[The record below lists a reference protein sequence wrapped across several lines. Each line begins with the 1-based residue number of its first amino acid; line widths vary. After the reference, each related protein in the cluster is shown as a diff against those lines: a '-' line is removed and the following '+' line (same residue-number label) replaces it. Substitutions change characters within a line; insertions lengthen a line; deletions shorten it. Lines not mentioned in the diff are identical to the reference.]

1 MAQGQVQRPF
11 FDGLRLAL
19 VHGGPDGGRSSRAA
33 RLRVMLVAG
42 LFALAAILAFSTY
55 LSHRR
60 SVEAAWTIGP
70 QNQLELRRSA
80 RPELQEL
87 LGQALVSV
95 QAPGHSKIWVDA
107 RALYLVG
114 QWNPDDQ
121 QRRLTLTLQ
130 RSLEEAMRSPVVE
143 LSFDSGERVIVPT
156 QRIGVRAL
164 GLAYWLLMGLGAALF
179 AVSAAVLW
187 TRPLRANVFYFLL
200 SSVHV
205 VNLVLLAG
213 VSTSDLSSP
222 VTLLAWDQPIRLA
235 TDLIT
240 VAAMVQIMATYPV
253 PQPGRLWLAGLSWI
267 VTALIT
273 VSVLWRTEPDWWLA
287 RICVGFLGMLGL
299 ALAIQAQRQF
309 THPLN
314 TFFKRVGVVTWAIW
328 ILLTVGVATSAAN
341 PGPIAYLSTAG
352 TVLWSVFL
360 ALLLLLM
367 PFLAR
372 SRQIVREFALLAG
385 ITTAA
390 TVLNLLLVS
399 VWGLD
404 TLTALT
410 LTVLFALVGYIATR
424 QWLLDKSI
432 GRVAANIDRLFG
444 QIYTAISAEDAVSRA
459 PADIA
464 AGLLSDIFNARSVQV
479 VPRRHARARVSR
491 DGASLTVPVPSTDEG
506 AGAGAVSGLESIELR
521 SAQGGQRLFTLDDAR
536 WAERVVFQF
545 SAALAIQ
552 RAREQGRTEERQRLA
567 QDLHD
572 DIGARLLTLMY
583 KAPSRDIEDYIRN
596 TITDLKTLTRG
607 LATGSRKLMDASAE
621 WRTDAGRRLEAAQ
634 CQLLW
639 EMSVERDVELNV
651 VQWSSLTRVLR
662 ELISNIIAHAQASAV
677 HIRLQQ
683 DERSLSMIVED
694 DGVGGDPEHWAHGLG
709 VGGIRKR
716 VMQMN
721 GEARWTAGPQGG
733 IRCEVRVNGM
743 GFMPPPEKASA

>member
-1 MAQGQVQRPF
+1 MPNGPAQRPL

-19 VHGGPDGGRSSRAA
+19 LHEGPTGARSSRAA
-33 RLRVMLVAG
+33 RLRVMLVA
-42 LFALAAILAFSTY
+42 ALLSMAFVMVFSTL

-60 SVEAAWTIGP
+60 SVDADWSIGP
-70 QNQLELRRSA
+70 QNHLELSRSDRA
-80 RPELQEL
+80 ELQPL
-87 LGQALVSV
+87 LGQTLISV
-95 QAPGHSKIWVDA
+95 QAPGRAKIWVDA

-114 QWNPDDQ
+114 QWNPNDQ

-130 RSLEEAMRSPVVE
+130 QALAEAMQAPMIE
-143 LSFDSGERVIVPT
+143 MGFDSGDRVSVPT
-156 QRIGVRAL
+156 RRIGIRAL
-164 GLAYWLLMGLGAALF
+164 GLGYWLLMGLASILF
-179 AVSAAVLW
+179 SVSMAVLW
-187 TRPLRANVFYFLL
+187 TRPIRANVFYALL
-200 SSVHV
+200 SGVHV
-205 VNLVLLAG
+205 VNLVLLAA
-213 VSTSDLSSP
+213 VSTSDLTSP
-222 VTLLAWDQPIRLA
+222 TGLLAWDQPLRLA
-235 TDLIT
+235 TDLMT

-253 PQPGRLWLAGLSWI
+253 PQTGRLWLAGLSWI
-267 VTALIT
+267 VTVLIT
-273 VSVLWRTEPDWWLA
+273 ASVLFRAEPDWWLA
-287 RICVGFLGMLGL
+287 RTSVGFLGILGL

-314 TFFKRVGVVTWAIW
+314 TFFKRVGIVTWAIW
-328 ILLTVGVATSAAN
+328 ILLTIGVATSAAN
-341 PGPIAYLSTAG
+341 PGPIVYLSTAG

-390 TVLNLLLVS
+390 TALNLLLVS

-432 GRVAANIDRLFG
+432 GRVSANVDRLFG
-444 QIYTAISAEDAVSRA
+444 QIYTALSAEDAHSRPPSA
-459 PADIA
+459 IA
-464 AGLLSDIFNARSVQV
+464 AELLSDIFAARTVQV
-479 VPRRHARARVSR
+479 VPRRHTRARVSR
-491 DGASLTVPVPSTDEG
+491 DGATLTVPVPATDEG
-506 AGAGAVSGLESIELR
+506 AGALSGLESIELQA
-521 SAQGGQRLFTLDDAR
+521 AQGGRRLFTLDDAR
-536 WAERVVFQF
+536 WAERVLSQF
-545 SAALAIQ
+545 SAALAVQ

-607 LATGSRKLMDASAE
+607 LASGSRHLLDAAAE

-634 CQLLW
+634 IGLNW
-639 EMSVERDVELNV
+639 DMAVERDIELNV

-662 ELISNIIAHAQASAV
+662 ELFSNVIAHAQATAV
-677 HIRLQQ
+677 RVRIEFQ
-683 DERSLSMIVED
+683 ERTLMIVVED
-694 DGVGGDPEHWAHGLG
+694 DGVGGAPEQWAHGLG

-721 GEARWTAGPQGG
+721 GEVRWTPGAHGG
-733 IRCEVRVNGM
+733 IRCEVRINGLSPR
-743 GFMPPPEKASA
+743 GAAEPA